1 MGDFETG
8 RKREFFSVPVLIQ
21 AHRVARTWVCTGA
34 VGRVKPVDLGTGH
47 FAKAQACSFYYYD
60 LDLLSYSES
69 RTGIIV
75 TC

>member
-1 MGDFETG
+1 MGDFKTG

-21 AHRVARTWVCTGA
+21 AHRVARTWICTGA

-47 FAKAQACSFYYYD
+47 FAKTCSFYYYD
-60 LDLLSYSES
+60 LDLSSYSES
-69 RTGIIV
+69 CTGIIV